1 MSDPSNPTSND
12 APGSIQPR
20 HATLISNHE
29 HHLQHNLA
37 LIIHALLAPL
47 VRLLGLGHLHVMRGH
62 RFQAD
67 FAGSDQREGLGVVF
81 SVGKGSAEID
91 SKRT

>member
-1 MSDPSNPTSND
+1 
-12 APGSIQPR
+12 
-20 HATLISNHE
+20 
-29 HHLQHNLA
+29 
-37 LIIHALLAPL
+37 
-47 VRLLGLGHLHVMRGH
+47 LGLGHLHVMRGH